1 MAALPHGAR
10 LPSGALEY
18 RVWGGGENQHDPKKG
33 AGAPLKCSP
42 PPSQG
47 DAHLRSHHPGG
58 AGGAGLALETLE
70 EERNWGGEVRVKFH
84 QGVLGAILGC
94 GVKGG
99 ALTTSPR
106 CPGCPGS
113 PSLPGG
119 PCGREEWEGV
129 RGAGGTP
136 GWGGDGDPTTH
147 GRSFGSREAVGALR
161 SRQALER
168 SGEGYLG
175 HMGPPLAPPKKNP
188 GTLLPF
194 LPEDRGG
201 HRCRRC
207 PVGAGRAGFRVPSA
221 GTPPSAP
228 PHPKT
233 LTLAPDFPVAPRGPR
248 WPRGPCGKRQRWLGD
263 PRPIDLGAGTPK
275 PAGEDPP
282 PLPVI
287 PAPDS
292 PWGHA
297 RPWAPISPRDPIRE
311 RASRTCHGA
320 GPHSIVP
327 PPWGHGPTVGGDHS
341 P

>member
-1 MAALPHGAR
+1 M
-10 LPSGALEY
+10 
-18 RVWGGGENQHDPKKG
+18 
-33 AGAPLKCSP
+33 
-42 PPSQG
+42 
-47 DAHLRSHHPGG
+47 
-58 AGGAGLALETLE
+58 ETLE
-70 EERNWGGEVRVKFH
+70 EEGNRGGGGQGEIPPRWFGGNFRVWGEG
-84 QGVLGAILGC
+84 
-94 GVKGG
+94 GG

-161 SRQALER
+161 SRQTLER
-168 SGEGYLG
+168 SGEGCLG
-175 HMGPPLAPPKKNP
+175 RMGPPLAPPKKNP

-201 HRCRRC
+201 RRCQRC

-248 WPRGPCGKRQRWLGD
+248 WPRGPCGRRQRWLRD

-275 PAGEDPP
+275 PGGEDPP
-282 PLPVI
+282 PPRYPCPRLTVGPRS
-287 PAPDS
+287 PLGPDFPERPYKRES
-292 PWGHA
+292 FRDVPWG
-297 RPWAPISPRDPIRE
+297 
-311 RASRTCHGA
+311 RT
-320 GPHSIVP
+320 P
-327 PPWGHGPTVGGDHS
+327 
-341 P
+341 

>member
-1 MAALPHGAR
+1 MLVAPQ
-10 LPSGALEY
+10 
-18 RVWGGGENQHDPKKG
+18 GG
-33 AGAPLKCSP
+33 
-42 PPSQG
+42 
-47 DAHLRSHHPGG
+47 
-58 AGGAGLALETLE
+58 
-70 EERNWGGEVRVKFH
+70 
-84 QGVLGAILGC
+84 
-94 GVKGG
+94 
-99 ALTTSPR
+99 
-106 CPGCPGS
+106 
-113 PSLPGG
+113 
-119 PCGREEWEGV
+119 
-129 RGAGGTP
+129 
-136 GWGGDGDPTTH
+136 GGDGDPATH

-175 HMGPPLAPPKKNP
+175 RMGPPLAPPKNP

-201 HRCRRC
+201 RRCRRC

-282 PLPVI
+282 PPRYPYPRLTVGPRS
-287 PAPDS
+287 PLGPDF
-292 PWGHA
+292 PE
-297 RPWAPISPRDPIRE
+297 RPYKRE
-311 RASRTCHGA
+311 RASGTCHGA

-327 PPWGHGPTVGGDHS
+327 PPWGHSPTAGGGHS
-341 P
+341 PERPSRHCCPENRGTPASPGEGEFGDWGGGQQYLGRGNGDVKMGQPHGRRHRCAHLGALAPRVPGQPRHSQFAL